1 MFIINNKQKLTKENN
16 MNKLKKIGLTALAGS
31 LVATSVAYAGALE
44 ATGSAEMK
52 VENNSASSAG
62 KTIGMA
68 NNIYFKG
75 SGETDS
81 GLNVA
86 VSFELD
92 DGSSSGNASGVW
104 DNHSVSVGND
114 TVGTVTVHG
123 HGGSSAVTAL
133 DTTAAGDLWDNGS
146 LLPAANAPTDS
157 GAGNNV
163 VVYALPS
170 LIDDVA
176 LSLSYASDGTRN
188 ENSIAYSL
196 GYTGVEGLSVSFGYA
211 ENKGTVNVK
220 NEQLV
225 TKASYAVGPITAGY
239 SINQVEKVGANSLT
253 VSSMSLSYSL
263 TDSLSL
269 SYGEETFERSTK
281 ATDIEVSG
289 ISGSYTSGGMVLAL
303 KKNESKN
310 NDHTS
315 TSTNND
321 PSYWQASLSFA
332 F

>member
-1 MFIINNKQKLTKENN
+1 MNN
-16 MNKLKKIGLTALAGS
+16 LKKIGLTALAGS

-44 ATGSAEMK
+44 TTGSAQMK

-133 DTTAAGDLWDNGS
+133 DGTAAGDLWDNGS
-146 LLPAANAPTDS
+146 LIPTANLPTDS
-157 GAGNNV
+157 GAGNNI

-170 LIDDVA
+170 VIDDVA
-176 LSLSYASDGTRN
+176 ASVSYASDGN
-188 ENSIAYSL
+188 NHEGSVAYGLTYS
-196 GYTGVEGLSVSFGYA
+196 GVEGLAVSFGYG
-211 ENKGTVNVK
+211 ENEGAVNVTD
-220 NEQLV
+220 EQLV
-225 TKASYAVGPITAGY
+225 AKASYAIGPITAGY
-239 SINQVEKVGANSLT
+239 SVNQVEKTGADSLT
-253 VSSMSLSYSL
+253 VSSMSVSYSV
-263 TDSLSL
+263 TDSISV
-269 SYGEETFERSTK
+269 SYGEETFDRSNNTQ
-281 ATDIEVSG
+281 DIGVSG
-289 ISGSYTSGGMVLAL
+289 VSGSYTSGGMTLGL
-303 KKNESKN
+303 KKNESEN
-310 NDHTS
+310 NDHAASS
-315 TSTNND
+315 TTND
-321 PSYWQASLSFA
+321 VSYWQASLSFA

>member
-44 ATGSAEMK
+44 ATGSAQMK
-52 VENNSASSAG
+52 MENNSASSAG

-75 SGETDS
+75 AGETDG

-92 DGSSSGNASGVW
+92 DGSDSGNASGVW

-114 TVGTVTVHG
+114 TFGTVTVHG

-133 DTTAAGDLWDNGS
+133 DGTAAGDLWDNGS

-289 ISGSYTSGGMVLAL
+289 IKGSYTSGGMTLSAL
-303 KKNESKN
+303 SYDSKN
-310 NDHTS
+310 NDHTT
-315 TSTNND
+315 TSANND
-321 PSYWQASLSFA
+321 NSYWQASLSFA